1 MTPALIGVRGRAAVR
16 PVDRP
21 FTAAYADG
29 SMRGRAVRFLCLPC
43 LLCLLC
49 LQAAL
54 TGCSLNRFAMETV
67 AGMVSGSGSS
77 TVMAGDADA
86 QLVGEA
92 MPFTL
97 KLHELLLA
105 ELPED
110 PPLLLATG
118 RAFVVYAALYVQR
131 PAERLPSREIERR
144 VAELARAKAL
154 YLRAR
159 EYLLT
164 GTGVR
169 HPGFRERLAEGDVAG
184 ALALTDASS
193 IDYLYWLGAAW
204 LAAVSTDPLD
214 ITLSADT
221 LRAGALL
228 EQVVAWDSNYSGG
241 AVHDVLIAYYGGIYE
256 ALGGSAERARRH
268 FELAVAASGGARAR
282 PYVAMAGVAIRAQDA
297 EEFRSL
303 LQQALAVPMEVE
315 EYRLQ
320 NTLDQEHAAWLL
332 AHMEDFFLDP

>member
-1 MTPALIGVRGRAAVR
+1 
-16 PVDRP
+16 
-21 FTAAYADG
+21 
-29 SMRGRAVRFLCLPC
+29 MRGRSVRFLCL
-43 LLCLLC
+43 LCLL
-49 LQAAL
+49 AAL
-54 TGCSLNRFAMETV
+54 TGCSLNRFATETV
-67 AGMVSGSGSS
+67 ARMISGSGSS

-131 PAERLPSREIERR
+131 PAERLPSREIDLR
-144 VAELARAKAL
+144 VAELERAKAL

-159 EYLLT
+159 DYLLT

-169 HPGFRERLAEGDVAG
+169 HPGFRERLAEGDAEG

-204 LAAVSTDPLD
+204 LAAITTDPLD

-221 LRAGALL
+221 LRAGAML
-228 EQVVAWDSNYSGG
+228 EQVAAWDPTYAGG
-241 AVHDVLIAYYGGIYE
+241 AVHDVLIAYYGGIPQ
-256 ALGGSAERARRH
+256 ALGGGAERARRH

-297 EEFRSL
+297 AEFRNL
-303 LQQALAVPMEVE
+303 LQAALAVSMEGAD
-315 EYRLQ
+315 YRLQ
-320 NTLDQEHAAWLL
+320 NALDQEHATWLL